1 MSKSINLTLFLFF
14 NKYYLLSKALAVS
27 KNIYQILQNN
37 DIIKEVE
44 KIGREIFDMC
54 NKLEVTPEMLSKLMD
69 AIALNKQ
76 KPGPLMPTLHAA
88 QEIFGCIPL
97 EIQKIISKELDI
109 SVSTINGVVTFYSR
123 FSTEPKGK
131 HIVGVC
137 LGTAC
142 YVRGSQE
149 IIDAVSKELNIGVGE
164 TTSDGNFTL
173 EATRCLGAC
182 GLAPV
187 FTIDEEVYGNSNKDT
202 AINAIKKYANE

>member
-1 MSKSINLTLFLFF
+1 
-14 NKYYLLSKALAVS
+14 
-27 KNIYQILQNN
+27 
-37 DIIKEVE
+37 
-44 KIGREIFDMC
+44 MC
-54 NKLEVTPEMLSKLMD
+54 NKLEVTPEMMNKLMD
-69 AIALNKQ
+69 TINENKK

-149 IIDAVSKELNIGVGE
+149 ILDAVSKELEIGVGE
-164 TTSDGNFTL
+164 TSKDGNFTL
-173 EATRCLGAC
+173 QATRCLGAC

-187 FTIDEEVYGNSNKDT
+187 FTIDDNVYGNSTKNE
-202 AINAIKKYANE
+202 ALEELKKIQLEG

>member
-1 MSKSINLTLFLFF
+1 
-14 NKYYLLSKALAVS
+14 
-27 KNIYQILQNN
+27 
-37 DIIKEVE
+37 
-44 KIGREIFDMC
+44 MC
-54 NKLEVTPEMLSKLMD
+54 NKLEITPDMMSKFM
-69 AIALNKQ
+69 AEINENKK

-97 EIQKIISKELDI
+97 DVQKIISKELNI

-131 HIVGVC
+131 HIIGVC

-149 IIDAVSKELNIGVGE
+149 ILDAVSKELEIGVGE
-164 TTSDGNFTL
+164 TTKDGKFTL
-173 EATRCLGAC
+173 QATRCLGAC

-187 FTIDEEVYGNSNKDT
+187 FTIGEEVFGNANKNIALEELAKIGD
-202 AINAIKKYANE
+202 